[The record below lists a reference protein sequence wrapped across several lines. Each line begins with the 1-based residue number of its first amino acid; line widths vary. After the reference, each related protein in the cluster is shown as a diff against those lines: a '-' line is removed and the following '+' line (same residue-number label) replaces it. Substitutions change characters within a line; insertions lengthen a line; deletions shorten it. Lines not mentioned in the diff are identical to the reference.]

1 VNARKQDYATL
12 VREAFG
18 LAPDADALDELD
30 RRLHPDDPAERPP
43 ATAPAVRR
51 LRAALAVLRERG
63 APETTPAE
71 FAEDLQVLKLFA
83 PDDEWSDEALG
94 RLLGDVAPSD
104 KPRHRRLRP
113 VPRPDEPE

>member
-1 VNARKQDYATL
+1 MNARKQDYAAL

-30 RRLHPDDPAERPP
+30 RRLHPDTPSERPP

-63 APETTPAE
+63 APETTPEE

-83 PDDEWSDEALG
+83 PDDDWPDEALG
-94 RLLGDVAPSD
+94 RLLDDVAPPG
-104 KPRHRRLRP
+104 KPREQRLRP
-113 VPRPDEPE
+113 VPPPEESE